1 MLTRMYPHLVM
12 LIFSLTSALGEDNIV
27 LVRVKNTTADH
38 EDEYVIEYKDIDNDN
53 NDTEHGK
60 DYQEQDIDISK
71 VGIFHSI
78 YFFIIFSLSLL

>member
-1 MLTRMYPHLVM
+1 MYSHLVM

-38 EDEYVIEYKDIDNDN
+38 EDEYVIEYKDIDNV
-53 NDTEHGK
+53 TEYGK
-60 DYQEQDIDISK
+60 DYEEQDIDISK
-71 VGIFHSI
+71 VGIFHYI